1 MLSVISKATGAFHA
15 SWSSH
20 SQRMESSSKG
30 PTSTRTKKTWS
41 HLEES
46 KQDGEG
52 QWVSCGNN
60 MRGSWQV
67 SLFLWKTGQMPMDGI
82 FEVLAKCKEI
92 FFSEYYMSN
101 KLYGYLRKWWLP
113 SLTFLPSETSE
124 DFSVDATYHSRQE
137 SSCAGLPVHWRIISA
152 LGNLSA
158 SGTSSTPPLPSP
170 WQPKC
175 NHTGPNVPNVPR
187 ERRVPHCLC
196 EEPREKTHCGN
207 SRGKWLNY
215 LYLGSTS
222 TPKVHPLFPIFIHLY
237 SKYSPSTSY
246 IRTLWS

>member
-1 MLSVISKATGAFHA
+1 MLHGQAIARGWSQVPKAPHQPGQRKPGHTLRKV
-15 SWSSH
+15 S
-20 SQRMESSSKG
+20 RMEKVSEWVVGITWEGAGRSLYSSG
-30 PTSTRTKKTWS
+30 R
-41 HLEES
+41 
-46 KQDGEG
+46 QGRC
-52 QWVSCGNN
+52 QWMEFS
-60 MRGSWQV
+60 R
-67 SLFLWKTGQMPMDGI
+67 F
-82 FEVLAKCKEI
+82 LAKCKEI

-124 DFSVDATYHSRQE
+124 GFSVDATYHSRQE

-158 SGTSSTPPLPSP
+158 TGTSSTPPLPSP

-207 SRGKWLNY
+207 SRGKRLNY